1 MLAFERLSLASKAKC
16 ITWWRKQPN
25 LVGSVLIW
33 DCLNINLQH
42 LQKKTSTKQN
52 KNPTQKKP
60 KHKICMKDLI
70 QKNLSVTLDSE

>member
-1 MLAFERLSLASKAKC
+1 MYNLMKKTAKFGWFSFDLRLPEY
-16 ITWWRKQPN
+16 QPTT
-25 LVGSVLIW
+25 L
-33 DCLNINLQH
+33 
-42 LQKKTSTKQN
+42 LQKKNSTKQN